1 MCLAENPGIIGWEI
15 CNLRTTLRRKTAC
28 WIIRLWRAPILLPV
42 VFCLLAWDRPA
53 GRAQTNTDLL
63 TNAADVISL
72 PAEQASRFL
81 KVRVTGIVTAADPA
95 LKGRF
100 FVQDATGGVFVDNFN
115 GRRPEAG
122 ELVEVSGITYAGAY
136 APTITAPQVRSL
148 GSAPLPPA
156 KPVTVEQLMSGA
168 EDSQRVEISGVVRDV
183 RLDGARL
190 AVDLAAG
197 GYRFRAYVIVPVGF
211 PHEKLIGSQVRIRG
225 TAAEAHNRSLRQL
238 IVVEVYVPVLAD
250 LVVDKPE
257 SINPFDR
264 PVIPLNNL
272 AQYRRGNSLG
282 QRVHVR
288 GVVTYQKDGE
298 SLWLQDE
305 KGALQVESRQ
315 ASGFSPGELVEAVG
329 FPSFENFLPVL
340 QDAGFRGVRQPLA
353 PVKPALATLAGLQS
367 GLHHAEYISLSGQ
380 LIERTTRQ
388 NRPANGLPKPTTIL
402 LLQASNFTFTAEA
415 DYAGSQAEL
424 EKIPIGSRLLISG
437 ICLTEIDSEGKLKSF
452 QMLMGKPD
460 DVRIIKMA
468 SWLTLQ
474 RLLVCF
480 AVVCTV
486 LIVFV
491 SWTVMVSRKNSV
503 LNFLIQEREKSQRAL
518 QEANDQL
525 EERVQARTAQLK
537 FQITARKESEV
548 QFKAVLAERTRLAQE
563 LHDTVEQTL
572 TGIALQLD
580 TAAKLHEKNPPDAR
594 EHLDLARNL
603 MSRSQLEVRQSVW
616 DLRRL
621 VQEHFDLSG
630 ALLEN
635 ARQITAGTN
644 LRVTLETRGLVRP
657 LPEVVEENFLR
668 IGREALNNVIKHAQ
682 ATVVQII
689 LEFAPASVVLCIQD
703 NGRGFDPQAVEGPG
717 EGHFGLLGMAE
728 RVKRV
733 GGEFGLT
740 SAPENG
746 TTVRVE
752 IPLAPLAQAP
762 APAFEQLPELHEEK
776 REHPHP
782 DR

>member
-1 MCLAENPGIIGWEI
+1 M
-15 CNLRTTLRRKTAC
+15 
-28 WIIRLWRAPILLPV
+28 RLLV
-42 VFCLLAWDRPA
+42 CLLALP
-53 GRAQTNTDLL
+53 GPLLRAQTNADLL
-63 TNAADVISL
+63 TNAVDVISL
-72 PAEQASRFL
+72 PVEKASRFL
-81 KVRVTGIVTAADPA
+81 KVRVTGIVTASDPA

-100 FVQDATGGVFVDNFN
+100 FMQDATGGVFVDNIN

-136 APTITAPQVRSL
+136 APTITAPQVLPL
-148 GSAPLPPA
+148 GTAPLPPA
-156 KPVTVEQLMSGA
+156 KRVSVEQLMSGT
-168 EDSQRVEISGVVRDV
+168 EDSQRIEISGVVRDV
-183 RLDGARL
+183 RMDSDRL

-197 GYRFRAYVIVPVGF
+197 GYRFRAYVIVPIGYKY
-211 PHEKLIGSQVRIRG
+211 EKLIGSQVRIRG

-238 IVVEVYVPVLAD
+238 ILVEVYVPLLSD
-250 LVVDKPE
+250 LVVEKTETD
-257 SINPFDR
+257 NPFDR

-288 GVVTYQKDGE
+288 GVVTYQKSGE
-298 SLWLQDE
+298 SLLLQDQE
-305 KGALQVESRQ
+305 GALLVQSRQ
-315 ASGFSPGELVEAVG
+315 AAVFKPGEVVEAVG
-329 FPSFENFLPVL
+329 FPSFENYLPVL
-340 QDAGFRGVRQPLA
+340 QDAVFRETHLPLM
-353 PVKPALATLAGLQS
+353 PVTPRPATIEELEN
-367 GLHHAEYISLSGQ
+367 GLHHAEYISLAGQ
-380 LIERTTRQ
+380 LIERTIRQ
-388 NRPANGLPKPTTIL
+388 GRLSTNNQPKTTTIL
-402 LLQASNFTFTAEA
+402 LFQASNFTFTAEA
-415 DYAGSQAEL
+415 DYAGNQSEL
-424 EKIPIGSRLLISG
+424 EPIPIGSQLLVSG

-452 QMLMGKPD
+452 QMLMGKPS
-460 DVRIIKMA
+460 DVQIIKKA

-525 EERVQARTAQLK
+525 EERVRARTEQLK

-580 TAAKLHEKNPPDAR
+580 TAAKLHEKSPPDAR

-621 VQEHFDLSG
+621 VQEHFDLSS

-635 ARQITAGTN
+635 ARQLTVGTN
-644 LRVTLETRGLVRP
+644 LRVNLETHGDARP

-668 IGREALNNVIKHAQ
+668 LGREALNNVIKHAH
-682 ATVVQII
+682 ATVVNLAI
-689 LEFAPASVVLCIQD
+689 EFSSDRVVLRIQD
-703 NGRGFDPQAVEGPG
+703 NGRGFDPHAVAGPR

-733 GGEFGLT
+733 GGQFVIT
-740 SAPENG
+740 SAPEQG
-746 TTVRVE
+746 ATVRVE
-752 IPLAPLAQAP
+752 IPLTPVSETP
-762 APAFEQLPELHEEK
+762 SPAFELPQELHEEN
-776 REHPHP
+776 
-782 DR
+782 

>member
-1 MCLAENPGIIGWEI
+1 LSIIHRQI
-15 CNLRTTLRRKTAC
+15 FLRLPNR
-28 WIIRLWRAPILLPV
+28 WRSSALLLLLN
-42 VFCLLAWDRPA
+42 LLALADPTVW
-53 GRAQTNTDLL
+53 AQTNGELL
-63 TNAADVISL
+63 TNAVDVISL
-72 PAEQASRFL
+72 PVEKASRFL
-81 KVRVTGIVTAADPA
+81 KVRVTGVVTASDPA

-100 FVQDATGGVFVDNFN
+100 FIQDATGGVFVDNFN

-122 ELVEVSGITYAGAY
+122 EVVEVSGITYAGAY
-136 APTITAPQVRSL
+136 APTITAPKVRPL
-148 GSAPLPPA
+148 GAAPLPAA

-168 EDSQRVEISGVVRDV
+168 EDSQRIEISGVVRDV
-183 RLDGARL
+183 RMDGRRT
-190 AVDLAAG
+190 AVDLAVG
-197 GYRFRAYVIVPVGF
+197 GYRFRAYVMVPAGF
-211 PHEKLIGSQVRIRG
+211 KYDRLIGSQVRIRG

-238 IVVEVYVPVLAD
+238 IIVEVYVPVLTD
-250 LVVDKPE
+250 LVVEKTE
-257 SINPFDR
+257 SVNPFER

-288 GVVTYQKDGE
+288 GVVTYQKKGE
-298 SLWLQDE
+298 SLLLQD
-305 KGALQVESRQ
+305 KVGALQVESRQ
-315 ASGFSPGELVEAVG
+315 DVIFSPGEVVEAVG
-329 FPSFENFLPVL
+329 FPSFENYLPVL
-340 QDAGFRGVRQPLA
+340 QDAVFRRTRQPLA
-353 PVKPALATLAGLQS
+353 PVKPRPATIEELEN
-367 GLHHAEYISLSGQ
+367 GLHHAEYISLAGQ
-380 LIERTTRQ
+380 LIERTIRQ
-388 NRPANGLPKPTTIL
+388 GRLAADNLPKTTTIL

-415 DYAGSQAEL
+415 DYAGNQLEL
-424 EKIPIGSRLLISG
+424 DTIPIGSRLLVSG
-437 ICLTEIDSEGKLKSF
+437 VCLTEIDSEGKLKSF
-452 QMLMGKPD
+452 QMLMDKPED
-460 DVRIIKMA
+460 IRMVKKA

-503 LNFLIQEREKSQRAL
+503 LNFLIQEREKSQCAL

-525 EERVQARTAQLK
+525 EERVRARTEQLK

-635 ARQITAGTN
+635 ARQITIGSN
-644 LRVTLETRGLVRP
+644 LRVNLETRGEARA

-668 IGREALNNVIKHAQ
+668 LGREALNNVIKHAQ
-682 ATVVQII
+682 ATVVSITI
-689 LEFAPASVVLCIQD
+689 EFDPNRVVLRIHD
-703 NGRGFDPQAVEGPG
+703 NGRGFDPQTVAGPR

-733 GGEFGLT
+733 GGQFVIT
-740 SAPENG
+740 SAPESG

-752 IPLAPLAQAP
+752 IPLAPLPETP
-762 APAFEQLPELHEEK
+762 APVYELPQDLHEEN
-776 REHPHP
+776 R
-782 DR
+782 